1 MDFHSPQSSTTEN
14 IYTPLFRVIPC
25 KALSFFEPFYW
36 VWLGWQDFKKAP
48 LHALFY
54 GLPFLAIT
62 YFIATLVYMT
72 QNYLLIFVFVSA
84 FMWMSPVLAYGF
96 YDISRQL
103 YQHKTPSLKRSLQC
117 ILRNK
122 VATWSFAALL
132 GFYCFFWTQI
142 AGIILFFYPAAHP
155 ANFQS
160 LILFYT
166 IGSTVGSVL
175 AFIIFSLSAF
185 SMPLLMERRVSVP
198 TAIASSLNVVLKNPF
213 TSVLWAFIIF
223 LAVITGILTG
233 GIGLAF
239 TLPTIG
245 FGTWHA
251 YRQTLHRQ
259 RSHDDHWKF
268 L

>member
-1 MDFHSPQSSTTEN
+1 MDFHPPQSTATEN

-25 KALSFFEPFYW
+25 KALSFFDPLYW

-54 GLPFLAIT
+54 GLPFLAVT
-62 YFIATLVYMT
+62 YFIATLVYVT

-96 YDISRQL
+96 YNISRQL
-103 YQHKTPSLKRSLQC
+103 YQQKTPSLKRSLRC
-117 ILRNK
+117 VLRNK

-155 ANFQS
+155 ADIQA
-160 LILFYT
+160 LLLFYT
-166 IGSTVGSVL
+166 IGSSAGFIL
-175 AFIIFSLSAF
+175 ASIIFSLSAF

-198 TAIASSLNVVLKNPF
+198 TAIASSLNVVVKNPL
-213 TSVLWAFIIF
+213 TCALWAFIIF
-223 LAVITGILTG
+223 MAVMIGIATF
-233 GIGLAF
+233 GIGLVF

-259 RSHDDHWKF
+259 RSHDHHWRF